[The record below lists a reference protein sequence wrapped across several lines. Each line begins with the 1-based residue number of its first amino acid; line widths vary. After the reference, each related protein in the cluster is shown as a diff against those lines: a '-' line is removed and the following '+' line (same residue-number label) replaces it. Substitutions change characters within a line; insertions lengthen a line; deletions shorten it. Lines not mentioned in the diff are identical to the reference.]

1 MPQTDQMSAIN
12 LCLASRSERRQQLL
26 RQIGVEFF
34 CHESDVN
41 EASLEGE
48 KPSAYVER
56 LAVEKAQDVA
66 GLAGHEITAV
76 LAADTA
82 VVVGDRIFGKP
93 VDREDAREML
103 RALSGKSHR
112 VFTAVALTVNGKTDT
127 RLSVSEVSVLPLSD
141 AMIARYWKTEEPA
154 GKAGGYAI
162 QGFAAGFIQS
172 LTGSYSGVMGL
183 PLCETVELLEQAGVG
198 WALRDGRS
206 NPSSGPHISPRR

>member
-1 MPQTDQMSAIN
+1 MT

-26 RQIGVEFF
+26 RQIGVEF
-34 CHESDVN
+34 CCQAADVD
-41 EASLEGE
+41 EASQPGE
-48 KPSAYVER
+48 QPAAYVER

-66 GLAGHEITAV
+66 GKPAQAKMAV

-82 VVVGDRIFGKP
+82 VVLSNRIFGKP

-103 RALSGKSHR
+103 QALSGKSHQ
-112 VFTAVALTVNGKTDT
+112 VFTAIAISANGKTDT
-127 RLSVSEVSVLPLSD
+127 RLSISEVSVRPLTD
-141 AMIARYWKTEEPA
+141 ALIEQYWQTGEPA

-162 QGFAAGFIQS
+162 QGFAAGFIQC

-198 WALRDGRS
+198 WALWHGRI
-206 NPSSGPHISPRR
+206 NP